1 MMWLYVQAASA
12 KVSVGS
18 HVWVEDPEEA
28 WIDGEVED
36 ANSDE
41 ITVNC
46 SGKTVIACENI
57 LLDNKKH
64 FFFYVMHLFLRL
76 WQR

>member
-1 MMWLYVQAASA
+1 MQAASA

-18 HVWVEDPEEA
+18 HVWVEDPDEA
-28 WIDGEVED
+28 WIDGEVEE

-46 SGKTVIACENI
+46 SGKTVIACENN
-57 LLDNKKH
+57 LLD
-64 FFFYVMHLFLRL
+64 
-76 WQR
+76 